1 MIEQGVSKIGR
12 KIRNMQ
18 LRVILVALLVGIVAE
33 MRSADYEVLR
43 SRSERFFGQQEW
55 ASASAMYDLMIEQQ
69 PKVVDTYCHA
79 IVSAGMQSDTLS
91 QIRLMR
97 QSIKAHIAF
106 DSIFKGVKR
115 LSFQVKEGTL
125 YEQFLNVIKRAE
137 PWLTRSA
144 DRYLLDYYVF
154 RNDAQK
160 MIDYSKRML
169 SGLPNDEGFLSIL
182 AQGYMLNGQYAESVD
197 TYRRILEISP
207 NNYDAL
213 LRLGLYYDSV
223 ANESDAAR
231 KEALKFLQRA
241 CKIKATPFINA
252 KIARLSGAS

>member
-43 SRSERFFGQQEW
+43 SRSERFFDQQEW

-154 RNDAQK
+154 RNDAPK

-231 KEALKFLQRA
+231 KEALKYLQRA
-241 CKIKATPFINA
+241 RKIKATPFIDA